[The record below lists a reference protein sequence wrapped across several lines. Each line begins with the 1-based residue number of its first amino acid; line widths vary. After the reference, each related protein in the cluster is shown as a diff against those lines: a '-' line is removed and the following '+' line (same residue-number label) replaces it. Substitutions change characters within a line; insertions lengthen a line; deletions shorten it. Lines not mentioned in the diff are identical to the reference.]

1 MFIVEYNMKKQLVY
15 RQAVIRQKLIFHSF
29 LLSWFYNAVG
39 LKKHNNCR
47 KKCLRCRIS
56 SFIICL
62 EWRLALLKIFS
73 KDLSCDIVFFILG
86 GKPLKNE
93 TEGHG
98 LIVKLKGSSPR
109 AGPRHR
115 ATTTTSHFYRK
126 LPHFKTLLC
135 IILDVKFK
143 KFYLK
148 NVLVQLS

>member
-1 MFIVEYNMKKQLVY
+1 MNTTWRSNFCTDNPWSDRNIFFTVSFYRDFIM
-15 RQAVIRQKLIFHSF
+15 
-29 LLSWFYNAVG
+29 LLDW
-39 LKKHNNCR
+39 KKHNNCR

-98 LIVKLKGSSPR
+98 LIVKLKGSNSTQLGMR
-109 AGPRHR
+109 
-115 ATTTTSHFYRK
+115 
-126 LPHFKTLLC
+126 TLH
-135 IILDVKFK
+135 LDPMEDPTVVSRTLFDP
-143 KFYLK
+143 LK
-148 NVLVQLS
+148 VLVNIW